1 MSASRERLLE
11 IWHPTDGF
19 RRLVEEAATVYREH
33 TISAQDKPVTKLES
47 TRQCEDVQKELGK
60 TYHEMIQKTS
70 ATAKVFDPHRSE
82 LHWVPETFVLTGGS
96 FRIPADTSAIAI
108 PLVKD
113 GSPKIEHCDAYG
125 VSSVI
130 AWNIGSIVYMDGKS
144 SLRSD
149 GCGNASCILFVFK
162 MKA

>member
-60 TYHEMIQKTS
+60 TYHEM
-70 ATAKVFDPHRSE
+70 V
-82 LHWVPETFVLTGGS
+82 
-96 FRIPADTSAIAI
+96 
-108 PLVKD
+108 
-113 GSPKIEHCDAYG
+113 
-125 VSSVI
+125 
-130 AWNIGSIVYMDGKS
+130 N
-144 SLRSD
+144 
-149 GCGNASCILFVFK
+149 
-162 MKA
+162 